1 MAFPVFRV
9 LEPGFLTT
17 IQDIGRFGYL
27 KYGVPPSGIMDA
39 FSFRI
44 ANLLVNNKVNQA
56 VLEITGVG
64 PTLESLNSTLV
75 ALTGADL
82 YSNINGTP
90 LPEWKS
96 TKVTKGSVIH
106 LGNAKRGFRAYLSI
120 KGGIDVPKI
129 LGSRSTYLRGK
140 IGGVEGRAL
149 AKGDIINSIVPT
161 ESLEKIR
168 ERYLP
173 SKFFPVLNTPT
184 EVRVLMGPQ
193 DDYFNSSG
201 IETFLNS
208 TYVVSAKSDRTGYRL
223 KGPIISHKDKTEI
236 ISDAISKGAIQ
247 VPGNGLPII
256 LMVDRPLTGGYP
268 KIACVSS
275 VDIDKIAQLKPEDK
289 IKFKRIDIKEAHEL
303 LRAENEKLLKI
314 NNILN
319 EQSKIPAKKRY
330 RVIVE
335 GETYEVTVEEL
346 PGE

>member
-9 LEPGFLTT
+9 LERGFLAVV
-17 IQDIGRFGYL
+17 QDLGRFGYQ
-27 KYGVPPSGIMDA
+27 KYGVSPSGAMDT

-44 ANLLVNNKVNQA
+44 ANLLVGNEVNQA

-64 PTLESLNSTLV
+64 PKLEVLNDILV

-82 YSNINGTP
+82 YSNINGIP
-90 LPEWKS
+90 LPKWKS
-96 TKVTKGSVIH
+96 IKVKKGSVIY
-106 LGNAKRGFRAYLSI
+106 LGNAKRGLRAYLSI

-129 LGSRSTYLRGK
+129 LGSKSTYLRGK
-140 IGGVEGRAL
+140 IGGIEGRAL

-161 ESLEKIR
+161 ESLEKTR

-173 SKFFPVLNTPT
+173 SNFFPTLANSI

-193 DDYFNSSG
+193 DDYFNSLG
-201 IETFLNS
+201 IGTFLNS
-208 TYVVSAKSDRTGYRL
+208 TYVVRTESDRTGYRL
-223 KGPIISHKDKTEI
+223 KGRIISHKDKTGI

-256 LMVDRPLTGGYP
+256 LMADRQVTGGYP

-275 VDIDKIAQLKPEDK
+275 VDTNRIAQLKPGDK

-303 LRAENEKLLKI
+303 LREENEKLLKI

-319 EQSKIPAKKRY
+319 QQKKAPTKKRY
-330 RVIVE
+330 RIRIE
-335 GETYEVTVEEL
+335 GETYNVEVEEL
-346 PGE
+346 